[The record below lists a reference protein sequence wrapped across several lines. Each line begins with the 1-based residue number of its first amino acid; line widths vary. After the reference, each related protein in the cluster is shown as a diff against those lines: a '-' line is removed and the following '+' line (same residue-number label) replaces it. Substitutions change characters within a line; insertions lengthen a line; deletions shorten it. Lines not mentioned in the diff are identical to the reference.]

1 MPSKDFFPQR
11 SGSHPTVYAY
21 SDNNPQYPGLLKA
34 SYAKISMNSA
44 FIESVISSTKSNGG
58 DDD

>member
-1 MPSKDFFPQR
+1 M
-11 SGSHPTVYAY
+11 VYAY